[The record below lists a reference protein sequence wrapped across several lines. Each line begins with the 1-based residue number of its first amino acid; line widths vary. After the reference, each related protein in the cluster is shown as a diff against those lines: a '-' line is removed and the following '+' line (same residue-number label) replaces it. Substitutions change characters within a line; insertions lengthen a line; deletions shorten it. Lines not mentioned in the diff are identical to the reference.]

1 MFFVNPRRPRS
12 LKSSPCVDL
21 DRPWNGTSRSTS
33 LSQTP
38 ESEVILETPERC
50 ASRSANPSPSPKPMR
65 SLGVTRLQSHPSSD
79 RASSLLDGLIWALE
93 IKQAR
98 DTDRTVVAKYDDRI
112 THDGA
117 RSDQNSQVD
126 WEPYDD
132 DDNSPTNNVDTGV
145 HRV

>member
-1 MFFVNPRRPRS
+1 
-12 LKSSPCVDL
+12 
-21 DRPWNGTSRSTS
+21 
-33 LSQTP
+33 
-38 ESEVILETPERC
+38 
-50 ASRSANPSPSPKPMR
+50 MR

-93 IKQAR
+93 INQAR
-98 DTDRTVVAKYDDRI
+98 DTDRTVVAKDDDRI

-117 RSDQNSQVD
+117 RSDQIFQVD